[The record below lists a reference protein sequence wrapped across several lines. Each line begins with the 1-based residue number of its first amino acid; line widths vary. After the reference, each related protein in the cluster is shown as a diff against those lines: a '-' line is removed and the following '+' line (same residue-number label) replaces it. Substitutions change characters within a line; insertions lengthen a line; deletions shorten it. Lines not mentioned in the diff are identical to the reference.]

1 MTKDGL
7 TRLKGWAR
15 DGLTDEQIA
24 TEYLG
29 MDKTIEELRRSPD
42 FEFVGNESQFEDNIF
57 EHIEDICVGLHLP
70 RVIVKQRQV
79 MIPIEKQF
87 TIRPDI
93 VVRHEDYSCTIFEV
107 KKANDKYPSTGT
119 SNQMNAVGQLLL
131 YGNVFEAIIKTKPR
145 LALIDNKIYY
155 RTMCAF
161 MGNKLPITLID
172 FQKDR
177 VFVPYFGW

>member
-1 MTKDGL
+1 MTNDGL

-15 DGLTDEQIA
+15 DGLTDEHMG

-29 MDKTIEELRRSPD
+29 IGETIEELRRPQD
-42 FEFVGNESQFEDNIF
+42 FEFIGNESQFEENIF
-57 EHIEDICVGLHLP
+57 EHIEDICAGLNLP

-79 MIPIEKQF
+79 MIPVEKQF
-87 TIRPDI
+87 TIKPDI

-107 KKANDKYPSTGT
+107 KKASDKYPSTGT